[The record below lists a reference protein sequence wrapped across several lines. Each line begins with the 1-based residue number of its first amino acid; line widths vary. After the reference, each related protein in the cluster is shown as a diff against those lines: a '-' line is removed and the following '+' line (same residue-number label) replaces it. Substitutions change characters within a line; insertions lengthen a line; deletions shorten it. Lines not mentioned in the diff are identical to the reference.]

1 MNIFFLYDNVEKKM
15 KSPVGKLREVDMKKI
30 AGVLVMLFLAGS
42 AVAQN
47 IPPILVT
54 EGEKGS
60 ERLSLSKVAVVVE
73 IYGFLAETKMTLM
86 FRNPHNRQLAGDLY
100 FPLPEGATI
109 SGYALDIN
117 GVMVDGVVVEKEK
130 GRVVF
135 EKIVRQGIDPG
146 LVEWVKGN
154 NFRTRVFPIPAR
166 GSRTVM
172 VRYISEINFKDKS
185 ALYRLPLNFSG
196 KIDEFS
202 LRIEVIKALAKPVVK
217 EGGPEGLQF
226 NRWRD
231 SYVAQTS
238 LKNASLAAD
247 MVVALPDIERLKVI
261 VEKGG
266 DGDYYFFIHD
276 LMPEARQKE
285 KDSSSIPAG
294 RITILWDNSGSRGKV
309 PHDKELKILRDYF
322 AQNSR
327 RTISVDL
334 IFFSNEKTKARSF
347 KVENGQAQALLE
359 AVEKTEYDGGT
370 QMAAAA
376 PGKGDP
382 VPDFYLLFTD
392 GLSNF
397 GRDDPGNF
405 EAPVYIF
412 SGDAQANHIYLRS
425 LAQRMGGEYFNL
437 AQVDE
442 KTAVAR
448 IGLTPFSFLSAICE
462 SGTITDV
469 YPQTPQ
475 PVQEK
480 FMLSGKLQSEKAD
493 IVLNYGRKNKGLQKS
508 KFTISKSAAAA
519 GHLLR
524 IFWAQKKIQDLMIF
538 QEKNRDELLETGRK
552 FGLVTPGT
560 SLIVLDNLA
569 QYVENEIV
577 PPESLPE
584 MRKEYWKIIEQ
595 KKKED
600 WKNQQDKLELILQL
614 WKGKVAW
621 WNKDFKYPDG
631 FKFEEEKK
639 AAERR
644 EEVAAAARPPAD
656 RMERRET
663 APPSAMTKG
672 GGKDETEETG
682 RMGEPAISIKE
693 WNPDTPYMNELRK
706 AKENARLT
714 VYLEQKKSYGDSP
727 AFFLDCAD
735 FFFKNGQKETGL
747 RILSNI
753 AEMELENAQLLRV
766 LGHRLAQL
774 DLLDLSVMIFEEV
787 LKLRPEEPQSYRDLA
802 LVLARLKNYKRAVD
816 LLYQVVLKKWDRFQ
830 EIELVALVEMN
841 NIIAKTGREGIK
853 EFPVDP
859 RLVQLIDVD
868 IRIILTWDTD
878 LTDMDLWVIEPSG
891 EKAFYGNRLT
901 TIGGAVSRDF
911 TDGYGPEEYLLKK
924 GMHGVYKIQANYYG
938 SQAPSLVGAV
948 TLQVEIFTNYG
959 RPNEK
964 RKAITLR
971 LTEKKEVITV
981 GEIEF

>member
-1 MNIFFLYDNVEKKM
+1 MN
-15 KSPVGKLREVDMKKI
+15 RI
-30 AGVLVMLFLAGS
+30 AGVFIVLLLSVS
-42 AVAQN
+42 AMAQN

-54 EGEKGS
+54 EGDKGS
-60 ERLSLSKVAVVVE
+60 ERLSLAKIAVEVE
-73 IYGFLAETKMTLM
+73 IFGFLTETKMTM
-86 FRNPHNRQLAGDLY
+86 TFRNPHNRPLAGDLY

-117 GVMVDGVVVEKEK
+117 GIMVDGVVVEKEK
-130 GRVVF
+130 GRIVF

-172 VRYISEINFKDKS
+172 VRYISQINFMDKD

-217 EGGPEGLQF
+217 EGGPGGLQF
-226 NRWRD
+226 NKWRE

-238 LKNASLAAD
+238 LKSASLAAD
-247 MVVALPDIERLKVI
+247 LVVGLPDVDRLKAI
-261 VEKGG
+261 VEKGT

-276 LMPEARQKE
+276 RKPGSGQEESQGPSAAAE
-285 KDSSSIPAG
+285 
-294 RITILWDNSGSRGKV
+294 RITIFWDNSGSRGRA
-309 PHDKELKILRDYF
+309 PHNQELKILRDYF

-334 IFFSNEKTKARSF
+334 VFFSHEKTNPRHFS
-347 KVENGQAQALLE
+347 VENGQAQALLD
-359 AVEKTEYDGGT
+359 AIEKAEYDGGT

-382 VPDFYLLFTD
+382 VPDFFLLFTD

-412 SGDAQANHIYLRS
+412 SGDSQSNHSYLRS
-425 LAQRMGGEYFNL
+425 LAQRSGGEYFNL
-437 AQVDE
+437 SEVDG
-442 KTAVAR
+442 KLAAAR
-448 IGLTPFSFLSAICE
+448 IGLSPFSFLSATCA

-469 YPQTPQ
+469 YPQTSQ
-475 PVQEK
+475 PVQERLI
-480 FMLSGKLQSEKAD
+480 LSGKLQSEKAE

-508 KFTISKSAAAA
+508 TFTISQGDAAA

-524 IFWAQKKIQDLMIF
+524 VFWAQKKIQELMIF
-538 QEKNRDELLETGRK
+538 QGKNRDELLETGKK

-560 SLIVLDNLA
+560 SLIVLDSLA
-569 QYVENEIV
+569 QYVEHEIV

-584 MRKEYWKIIEQ
+584 LRKEYWRIIEE
-595 KKKED
+595 KKKDD
-600 WKNQQDKLELILQL
+600 WKNQQDKLERILQL
-614 WKGKVAW
+614 WKAKVAW
-621 WNKDFKYPDG
+621 WRQDFKYPDG
-631 FKFEEEKK
+631 FKFEEKK
-639 AAERR
+639 MAEERRREQPAAKAGRPPERR
-644 EEVAAAARPPAD
+644 ELAEAPPPA
-656 RMERRET
+656 M
-663 APPSAMTKG
+663 AKPA
-672 GGKDETEETG
+672 GKEDAGETG
-682 RMGEPAISIKE
+682 TMGEPAISIKE
-693 WNPDTPYMNELRK
+693 WNPDTPYMSELRK
-706 AKENARLT
+706 ARESARFM
-714 VYLEQKKSYGDSP
+714 VYLEQKKVYADAP

-735 FFFKNGQKETGL
+735 FFIKNGRQETGL

-753 AEMELENAQLLRV
+753 AEMELENAHLLRV
-766 LGHRLAQL
+766 LGHKLAQL
-774 DLLDLSVMIFEEV
+774 DHLDLSLMIFEEV

-802 LVLARLKNYKRAVD
+802 LILARLKKYKRAVD
-816 LLYQVVLKKWDRFQ
+816 LLYHVVLKEWDRFE

-841 NIIAKTGREGIK
+841 NIIAKAHREGIK
-853 EFPVDP
+853 AFSVDP
-859 RLVQLIDVD
+859 RLVQLLDVD
-868 IRIILTWDTD
+868 VRIILTWDTD
-878 LTDMDLWVIEPSG
+878 LTDMDLWVVEPSG
-891 EKAFYGNRLT
+891 EKAFYSNKLT

-938 SQAPSLVGAV
+938 SRAPSLVGAV

-971 LTEKKEVITV
+971 LSSKEDVVTI
-981 GEIEF
+981 GDIEF